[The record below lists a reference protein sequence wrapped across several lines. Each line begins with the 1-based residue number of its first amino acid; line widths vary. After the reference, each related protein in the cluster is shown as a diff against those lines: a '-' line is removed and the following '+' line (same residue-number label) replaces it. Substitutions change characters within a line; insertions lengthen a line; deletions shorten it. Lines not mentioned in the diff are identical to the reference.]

1 MPVRGT
7 RIDRREGCSDI
18 PIFLPR
24 GHQWASMKTTRKGL
38 RAGELEK
45 DTYGRL
51 NCKECGESL
60 KTKNDPDEV
69 YTVRRCPD
77 CEQEW
82 KELR

>member
-1 MPVRGT
+1 
-7 RIDRREGCSDI
+7 
-18 PIFLPR
+18 
-24 GHQWASMKTTRKGL
+24 MKTTRKGL